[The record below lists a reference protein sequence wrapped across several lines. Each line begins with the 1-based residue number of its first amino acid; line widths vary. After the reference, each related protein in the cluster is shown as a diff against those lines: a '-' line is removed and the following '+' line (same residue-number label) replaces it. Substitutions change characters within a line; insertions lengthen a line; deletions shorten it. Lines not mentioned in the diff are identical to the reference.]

1 MGSKK
6 SESPLPSDG
15 FVYNVSRERMM
26 HRGVQHPH
34 SLLYDGKDVWTCSSS
49 NAKVISLGGHSYQF
63 PVAYLRGLG
72 MDEAYLYG
80 GSSKLRLVSL
90 STGAKN
96 TGVSREMR
104 GECSVW
110 RVAREG
116 GAPERI
122 VDFTTRRDEIYD
134 VLPIP

>member
-1 MGSKK
+1 MVHQGI
-6 SESPLPSDG
+6 L
-15 FVYNVSRERMM
+15 
-26 HRGVQHPH
+26 HPH
-34 SLLYDGKDVWTCSSS
+34 SLLYDGKEVWTCTSW
-49 NAKVISLGGHSYQF
+49 NAKVISLKGHSYHF
-63 PVAYLRGLG
+63 PVTYLRGLG
-72 MDEAYLYG
+72 MDETYLYG
-80 GSSKLRLVSL
+80 GSSKLRLYSL

-116 GAPERI
+116 GTPERI
-122 VDFTTRRDEIYD
+122 VDFSKRRDEIYD